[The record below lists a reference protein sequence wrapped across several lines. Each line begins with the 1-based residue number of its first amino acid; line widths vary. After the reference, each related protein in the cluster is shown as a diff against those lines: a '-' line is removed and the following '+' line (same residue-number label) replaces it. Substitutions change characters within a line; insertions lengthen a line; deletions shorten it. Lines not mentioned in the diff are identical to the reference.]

1 MPSYSA
7 ICPHCRQQFIY
18 HPGQSGQVVRCVAC
32 SQPVQLPALV
42 PQGQPPAGPEE
53 FAFEPSPERFL
64 EGTEPWYYG
73 FLDRY
78 TRFVMWLGIICV
90 VGVFLISLFA
100 AMMALDK
107 FDGGGRIGG
116 ITLIT
121 IIVVYLPCLAV
132 AICAILF
139 QAALV
144 LLAVDAARNL
154 RKLLAQARRSR

>member
-1 MPSYSA
+1 M
-7 ICPHCRQQFIY
+7 
-18 HPGQSGQVVRCVAC
+18 
-32 SQPVQLPALV
+32 
-42 PQGQPPAGPEE
+42 
-53 FAFEPSPERFL
+53 